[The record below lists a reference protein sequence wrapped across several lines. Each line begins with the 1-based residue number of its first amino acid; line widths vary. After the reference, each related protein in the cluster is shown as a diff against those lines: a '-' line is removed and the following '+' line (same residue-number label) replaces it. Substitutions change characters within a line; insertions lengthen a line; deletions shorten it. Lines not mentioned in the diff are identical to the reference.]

1 MELEL
6 RDNNLF
12 INGTVYDFGDDEQ
25 ILLRENMEIIGNEM
39 DKYHIVKENDRL
51 DVLAWTYY
59 KNIVEDASKFW
70 WLIADANKIY
80 NPLDLS
86 SYVGKE
92 ILIPDLI
99 RIRLYL

>member
-12 INGTVYDFGDDEQ
+12 INGTVYDFGNDEQ
-25 ILLRENMEIIGNEM
+25 ILLREPMEIIGNEM

-51 DVLAWTYY
+51 DVLAWVYY

-70 WLIADANKIY
+70 WLIADANNIY

-86 SYVGKE
+86 DLVGKE

-99 RIRLYL
+99 RIRLDL